1 VVLEDVRLDVA
12 AEQELFV
19 IELGQ
24 VVWDGTQRVGEPP
37 ALGVEDDQGDER
49 GEVAQVGTGTA
60 QREGRDE
67 QDEEHALGGQREAEH
82 RDRRGEGDG
91 EPAEREQRRSALDS
105 AYRWTP
111 LVAGAGVALS
121 VALRFPFWS
130 APLTT
135 DEGGYAEVA
144 RRWQHGETLYGAAWV
159 DRPQGL
165 ILVFWSLL
173 HLGLDSPYALRVA
186 AAGAAAL
193 VTLATLAVAL
203 RVAGRIAGYAAAA
216 LMATFGASPYIESFT
231 LSGELLASLPAVLS
245 LLAFTQYVRSSRSRW
260 LVLCGVLAGCALMV
274 RQSAFDAA
282 LAAVAYLLITQGRR
296 ALPKV
301 GLIVGGAALPVAA
314 GIIAAR
320 DPSEWSAAVIAYR
333 WRGDSIL
340 TGSFMYRLGL
350 FGDSMPAAAYALAL
364 LALLAAIG
372 WGRAPLLARLW
383 LAAALVGVVGGGNF
397 HYHYYIQLVPPLCI
411 LGGVGVVRL
420 LQERRRMLVLAAG
433 AVAAATIALTA
444 PTWFESGRAQ
454 ARAIWPHDPHLVHDA
469 AIARYVRANTRPHDK
484 IFVIWGAASI
494 YYLADREPALRYMW
508 LRNIQSLP
516 GVLERARRVL
526 LLRKAKLVVV
536 VQDPGRIDKAGVT
549 ARILRER
556 YERVVWIDGVPI
568 YRPRR

>member
-1 VVLEDVRLDVA
+1 
-12 AEQELFV
+12 
-19 IELGQ
+19 
-24 VVWDGTQRVGEPP
+24 
-37 ALGVEDDQGDER
+37 
-49 GEVAQVGTGTA
+49 
-60 QREGRDE
+60 
-67 QDEEHALGGQREAEH
+67 
-82 RDRRGEGDG
+82 
-91 EPAEREQRRSALDS
+91 
-105 AYRWTP
+105 
-111 LVAGAGVALS
+111 
-121 VALRFPFWS
+121 
-130 APLTT
+130 
-135 DEGGYAEVA
+135 
-144 RRWQHGETLYGAAWV
+144 
-159 DRPQGL
+159 
-165 ILVFWSLL
+165 
-173 HLGLDSPYALRVA
+173 
-186 AAGAAAL
+186 
-193 VTLATLAVAL
+193 
-203 RVAGRIAGYAAAA
+203 VAGRIAGYAAAA

-260 LVLCGVLAGCALMV
+260 LVLAGVFTGCALMV

-296 ALPKV
+296 AVPKI
-301 GLIVGGAALPVAA
+301 GLLVGGAALPVAV

-320 DPSEWSAAVIAYR
+320 DPGEWSSAVIAYR

-411 LGGVGVVRL
+411 LSGVGVVRL
-420 LQERRRMLVLAAG
+420 LKERRRMLVLATG
-433 AVAAATIALTA
+433 AVAAATIALTV

-454 ARAIWPHDPHLVHDA
+454 ARSIWPHDPHLVHDA
-469 AIARYVRANTRPHDK
+469 AIARYVRANTRPKDK

-494 YYLADREPALRYMW
+494 YYLANREPALRYMW

-516 GVLERARRVL
+516 GALDRARRVL

-536 VQDPGRIDKAGVT
+536 VQDPARIDKAGVT
-549 ARILRER
+549 DRILRER

-568 YRPRR
+568 YRAR